1 MKIGLFDNYI
11 SKFNLDRY
19 IEYMIENIE
28 YCQDDVYISRLH
40 VERNQGAKLKEI
52 DFVSCGE
59 VFWHLHWQLHNEVL
73 VFWWWL
79 EQ

>member
-28 YCQDDVYISRLH
+28 YCQDDVYILRLH
-40 VERNQGAKLKEI
+40 VERNQGVKLKEI

-59 VFWHLHWQLHNEVL
+59 VF
-73 VFWWWL
+73 
-79 EQ
+79 